1 MALTTALFTGVSGL
15 SAMGTALSVIGDNIS
30 NSNTIGYKGSNAQFG
45 DVLSQA
51 MGGSSSQIGRGTYL
65 QGVTAN
71 FGQGTLQTSANP
83 LDLAIQGEGFFIVKD
98 AEGATNYTRAGQFTL
113 DKEGNIV
120 NTEGLMLQGYLTQ
133 KGGQSGTVNVS
144 SVNSPPNKTVNASIS
159 TNLNAA
165 EIAKDPS
172 TPFIVD
178 SSNNTIMVQYDADGA
193 GAGAAQVAR
202 QVTIASGSYDAAEM
216 VSALETAL
224 NATYSDIPGT
234 FTVSFN
240 DTATNPLFANKFNI
254 TVNTAGAGDFPAG
267 STVDFIW
274 DDATTNASTLL
285 GFTSGPAAP
294 VAAGAAVL
302 ADSKVY
308 GTNPIFHISAANQTI
323 VFHDGTALRTATI
336 DGGDYTGAALAAKIN
351 LALEAA
357 NASAAG
363 TYPVSYDDATN
374 KFTITNASAAI
385 VKMKWDNSESSAAQI
400 LGFSSTE
407 AELGA
412 LTGTQTSDY
421 ASTGFDPSDASN
433 TSNFA
438 TSLTLYDSL
447 GNSHIITTYFRKTAD
462 QTELSNSVQGSKWH
476 YYSVVPATD
485 SATGNVSVGAQGIL
499 EFDTLGRLVSDTEDY
514 DSFNFAGSVTLD
526 QAINIDF
533 GKSIAQGG
541 TGLDGTTQYGS
552 PSSVMYQSQDGYGA
566 GSLSSLLIDQT
577 GVMTGVFTNG
587 QKSEIAKLSLAKF
600 LAPGGLNKIGRNLF
614 GETAASG
621 QPIIGEPGSS
631 GRGRILSSSLEM
643 SNVDIADEF
652 VKMIT
657 AQRAFQSNTKV
668 ISTVDQM
675 MNDMLAIMR

>member
-15 SAMGTALSVIGDNIS
+15 SAMGTALSVIGDNIA

-98 AEGATNYTRAGQFTL
+98 SEGATNYTRAGQFTL
-113 DKEGNIV
+113 DKDGNIV

-165 EIAKDPS
+165 EVAKDPS
-172 TPFIVD
+172 NPFIVD
-178 SSNNTIMVQYDADGA
+178 SSNNTIMVQYDADG
-193 GAGAAQVAR
+193 GGVGAAQVAR
-202 QVTIASGSYDAAEM
+202 QVTISSGSYDAAEM
-216 VSALETAL
+216 VAALETGL
-224 NATYSDIPGT
+224 NAAYSDVPGT
-234 FTVSFN
+234 FTVDFGVTS
-240 DTATNPLFANKFNI
+240 PNKFNI
-254 TVNTAGAGDFPAG
+254 KVNSGAGDFPG
-267 STVDFIW
+267 ISTIDFQW
-274 DDATTNASTLL
+274 EDPTTNATTLL
-285 GFTSGPAAP
+285 GFNSTDVAAI
-294 VAAGAAVL
+294 AAGAA
-302 ADSKVY
+302 AISDNKVY
-308 GTNPIFHISAANQTI
+308 GNNPIFHISAANQTI
-323 VFHDGTALRTATI
+323 VFFDGTAIKTALI
-336 DGGDYTGAALAAKIN
+336 DGGDYTGAGLAAKVD
-351 LALEAA
+351 LALEKAHDPA
-357 NASAAG
+357 MLVDNYA
-363 TYPVSYDDATN
+363 VSYDDITN
-374 KFTITNASAAI
+374 KFTVTNNSIPATI
-385 VKMKWDNSESSAAQI
+385 IKMKWDNSESTAAQI
-400 LGFSSTE
+400 LGFSS
-407 AELGA
+407 AEVQIGA
-412 LTGTQTSDY
+412 AGGTQTSDY
-421 ASTGFDPSDASN
+421 ASTGLDPSDASN

-447 GNSHIITTYFRKTAD
+447 GNSHIITTYFRKTSD
-462 QTELSNSVQGSKWH
+462 QTSLSNSVQGSKWH
-476 YYSVVPATD
+476 YYSIVPSTD
-485 SATGNVSVGAQGIL
+485 SATGNVSVGAQGVL

-514 DSFNFAGSVTLD
+514 DSFNFAGSVAQD